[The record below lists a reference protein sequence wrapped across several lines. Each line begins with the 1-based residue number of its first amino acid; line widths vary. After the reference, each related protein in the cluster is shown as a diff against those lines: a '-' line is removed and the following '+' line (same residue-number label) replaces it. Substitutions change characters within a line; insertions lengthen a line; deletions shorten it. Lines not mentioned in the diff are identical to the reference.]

1 MARRKTKRKKSRR
14 DKSWKLLNTVE
25 GVLIGSQVTR
35 SLFGMNLIPFMTE
48 GWLTPTTKTHISQ
61 MGGMGSEW
69 MQAVSAKELIES
81 LVPGGASGGL
91 SSSFGIQKAMR
102 ANFKTFGTR
111 AIITAIAIPIGFR
124 VGKRVFGN
132 WIRPVNRVL
141 KDTRIGV
148 KL

>member
-1 MARRKTKRKKSRR
+1 MVRRKTKRKRSRR

-25 GVLIGSQVTR
+25 GALVGSQVTR
-35 SLFGMNLIPFMTE
+35 ALFGMNIIPFVTE
-48 GWLTPTTKTHISQ
+48 GWLTPTTKTHVTQ

-69 MQAVSAKELIES
+69 AQGVSAKELIEA

-91 SSSFGIQKAMR
+91 GSSLNLTQVMT
-102 ANFKTFGTR
+102 ANFKTHGTR
-111 AIITAIAIPIGFR
+111 AILTAIAIPIGFR

-132 WIRPVNRVL
+132 FIRPVNKML
-141 KDTRIGV
+141 KDTRVGV

>member
-1 MARRKTKRKKSRR
+1 MARRKTKPKRSRR

-25 GVLIGSQVTR
+25 GVLVGSQVTR
-35 SLFGMNLIPFMTE
+35 ALFGMNIIPFMTE
-48 GWLTPTTKTHISQ
+48 GWLTPTTKTHITQ

-69 MQAVSAKELIES
+69 AQAVSAKELVEA

-91 SSSFGIQKAMR
+91 GSSFTVGKMMT

-111 AIITAIAIPIGFR
+111 AVVTAIAIPIGFR
-124 VGKRVFGN
+124 VAKRVFGN
-132 WIRPVNRVL
+132 FIRPVNRLL
-141 KDTRIGV
+141 KDTKVGV